1 MPAEHS
7 HLRHKGN
14 FHDGYGGGHAEGHG
28 HEHESKLRSQDNPH
42 SDAHQ
47 PHGHHTGEP
56 RLVEHHI
63 GHGGGKPHCMASGH
77 VSGAHGFGHSAE
89 HRHGPLRMSGAK
101 DAHRMGNKRKR

>member
-1 MPAEHS
+1 MGFGHS
-7 HLRHKGN
+7 ELRSKGC
-14 FHDGYGGGHAEGHG
+14 HDSYKSGHAEGHG
-28 HEHESKLRSQDNPH
+28 SGEHESHLRSKDNPD

-63 GHGGGKPHCMASGH
+63 GHGGGHPHRMGSEH
-77 VSGAHGFGHSAE
+77 VSGAHGFGHHAE

-101 DAHRMGNKRKR
+101 DAHRIGHKRKK